1 MNTAP
6 LPLFRPLAW
15 PGLLLAVSLAA
26 CAGQPATAPAPASLT
41 GTEWRLEALGD
52 SAVMERSQA
61 TLAFPETGQVAGNG
75 SCNRFFGSV
84 RITQGQIGFDQMGS
98 TKMAC
103 MGPANEQEARYL
115 AALQKAE
122 RYEVQGRTLLIH
134 VQGMA
139 QPLRFVQTR
148 P

>member
-1 MNTAP
+1 MSPSTLCFA
-6 LPLFRPLAW
+6 RPFAGLAIS
-15 PGLLLAVSLAA
+15 LSLAA
-26 CAGQPATAPAPASLT
+26 CAGQPAAPSLT

-84 RITQGQIGFDQMGS
+84 RIAQGQIGFGQMGS

-103 MGPANEQEARYL
+103 LGPANEQETRYL

-122 RYEVQGRTLLIH
+122 RYELQGRTLLIH

-139 QPLRFVQTR
+139 KPLRFVQTA

>member
-1 MNTAP
+1 MSHSTSC
-6 LPLFRPLAW
+6 FVRPFAW
-15 PGLLLAVSLAA
+15 FAISLSLAA
-26 CAGQPATAPAPASLT
+26 CAGQPAAPSLT

-61 TLAFPETGQVAGNG
+61 TLIFPEAGRVAGNG

-84 RITQGQIGFDQMGS
+84 RITQGHIGFDQMGS

-122 RYEVQGRTLLIH
+122 RYELQGRTLLIH

>member
-1 MNTAP
+1 MNTA
-6 LPLFRPLAW
+6 LPTLFRPLVW
-15 PGLLLAVSLAA
+15 LGLLLTVSLAA
-26 CAGQPATAPAPASLT
+26 CAGQPAASPAPVSLV

-52 SAVMERSQA
+52 NAVMERSQA
-61 TLAFPETGQVAGNG
+61 TLAFPEAGRAAGNG

-84 RITQGQIGFDQMGS
+84 RIAQGQIGFGQMGS

-122 RYEVQGRTLLIH
+122 RYELQGRTLLIH

-139 QPLRFVQTR
+139 QPLRFAQTR

>member
-1 MNTAP
+1 MSPKT
-6 LPLFRPLAW
+6 LCIVRPFAALAIS
-15 PGLLLAVSLAA
+15 LSLAA
-26 CAGQPATAPAPASLT
+26 CAGQPAAPSLT

-61 TLAFPETGQVAGNG
+61 TLAFPEAGRVAGNG
-75 SCNRFFGSV
+75 SCNRFFGTV
-84 RITQGQIGFDQMGS
+84 RITQGHIGFDQMGS

-134 VQGMA
+134 AQGMA
-139 QPLRFVQTR
+139 QPLRFVQTA

>member
-1 MNTAP
+1 MSHSTSC
-6 LPLFRPLAW
+6 FVRPFAW
-15 PGLLLAVSLAA
+15 FAISLSLAA
-26 CAGQPATAPAPASLT
+26 CAGQPAAPSLT

-52 SAVMERSQA
+52 SAVMDRSQA
-61 TLAFPETGQVAGNG
+61 TLTFPEAGRVAGNG

-84 RITQGQIGFDQMGS
+84 RITQGHIGFDQMGS

-103 MGPANEQEARYL
+103 MGPANEQEVRYL
-115 AALQKAE
+115 SALQKAE

-134 VQGMA
+134 VNGMA
-139 QPLRFVQTR
+139 QPLRFAQSA

>member
-1 MNTAP
+1 MNTA
-6 LPLFRPLAW
+6 LPTLFRPLAW
-15 PGLLLAVSLAA
+15 LGLLLTVSLAA
-26 CAGQPATAPAPASLT
+26 CAGQPAPVSLT

-61 TLAFPETGQVAGNG
+61 TLAFPEAGQVAGNG

-84 RITQGQIGFDQMGS
+84 RIAQGHIGFGQMGS

-103 MGPANEQEARYL
+103 LGPANEQEARYL

>member
-1 MNTAP
+1 MSHSTSC
-6 LPLFRPLAW
+6 FVRPFAWLAIS
-15 PGLLLAVSLAA
+15 LSLAA
-26 CAGQPATAPAPASLT
+26 CAGQPAAPSLT

-61 TLAFPETGQVAGNG
+61 TLAFPEAGRVAGNG

-84 RITQGQIGFDQMGS
+84 RMAQGQIGFGQLAS

-103 MGPANEQEARYL
+103 MGPANGQETRYL

-134 VQGMA
+134 VQDMN
-139 QPLRFVQTR
+139 QPLRFVRTA

>member
-1 MNTAP
+1 MSHSTSC
-6 LPLFRPLAW
+6 FVRPFAWLAIS
-15 PGLLLAVSLAA
+15 LSLAA
-26 CAGQPATAPAPASLT
+26 CAGQPAAPSLT

-61 TLAFPETGQVAGNG
+61 TLTFPEAGRIAGNG

-84 RITQGQIGFDQMGS
+84 RITQGHIGFDQVGS

-122 RYEVQGRTLLIH
+122 RYELQGRTLLIH
-134 VQGMA
+134 VNGMA
-139 QPLRFVQTR
+139 QPLRFAQTA

>member
-1 MNTAP
+1 MSHSTSC
-6 LPLFRPLAW
+6 FVRPFAW
-15 PGLLLAVSLAA
+15 FAISLSLAA
-26 CAGQPATAPAPASLT
+26 CAGQPAAPSLT

-61 TLAFPETGQVAGNG
+61 TLTFPEAGRVAGNG

-84 RITQGQIGFDQMGS
+84 RITQGHIGFDQVGS

-122 RYEVQGRTLLIH
+122 RYELQGRTLLIH
-134 VQGMA
+134 VNGMA

>member
-1 MNTAP
+1 MSHSTSC
-6 LPLFRPLAW
+6 FVRPFAW
-15 PGLLLAVSLAA
+15 FAISLSLAA
-26 CAGQPATAPAPASLT
+26 CAGQPAAPSLT

-61 TLAFPETGQVAGNG
+61 TLIFPEAGRVAGNG

-84 RITQGQIGFDQMGS
+84 RITQGHIDFDQMGS

-122 RYEVQGRTLLIH
+122 RYELQGRTLLIH

>member
-1 MNTAP
+1 MSHSTSC
-6 LPLFRPLAW
+6 FVRPFAWLAIS
-15 PGLLLAVSLAA
+15 LSLAA
-26 CAGQPATAPAPASLT
+26 CAGQPAAPSLT

-61 TLAFPETGQVAGNG
+61 TLAFPEAGRVAGNG

-84 RITQGQIGFDQMGS
+84 RIAQGHIGFDQMGS

-103 MGPANEQEARYL
+103 MGPANGQETRYL

-134 VQGMA
+134 VNGMA
-139 QPLRFVQTR
+139 QPLRFVQTA

>member
-1 MNTAP
+1 MNTARP
-6 LPLFRPLAW
+6 TLFRSFTWLCLSLTAT
-15 PGLLLAVSLAA
+15 LAA
-26 CAGQPATAPAPASLT
+26 CAGQPAAAPAPVSLV

-61 TLAFPETGQVAGNG
+61 TLAFPEAGRVAGNG

-84 RITQGQIGFDQMGS
+84 RIAQGQIGFGQMGS

-103 MGPANEQEARYL
+103 LGPANEQETRYL

-122 RYEVQGRTLLIH
+122 RYEVQGRKLLIH
-134 VQGMA
+134 AQGMA
-139 QPLRFVQTR
+139 QPLRFVQTV

>member
-1 MNTAP
+1 MSHSTSC
-6 LPLFRPLAW
+6 FVRPFACLAIS
-15 PGLLLAVSLAA
+15 LSLAA
-26 CAGQPATAPAPASLT
+26 CAGQPAAPSLT

-61 TLAFPETGQVAGNG
+61 TLTFPEAGRVAGNG

-84 RITQGQIGFDQMGS
+84 RITQGHIGFDQMGS

-122 RYEVQGRTLLIH
+122 RYELQGRTLLIH
-134 VQGMA
+134 VNGMA
-139 QPLRFVQTR
+139 QPLRFAQTA